1 MATLYETDFARWAAE
16 QAGLLR
22 AGLVNSIDYENLAE
36 EMEIMGSSELSE
48 LENRLTV
55 LIMHLLKYRFQPN
68 LRSRSWLLTIKEQ
81 RKRIAIRLKRSPSL
95 KPRLENSEFVQ
106 DAWEVAVLAASKETG
121 LDESVFPESP
131 IWTIVQILDEGFY
144 PAEDGQN

>member
-16 QAGLLR
+16 QADLLR

-131 IWTIVQILDEGFY
+131 IWTIAQILDEGFY
-144 PAEDGQN
+144 PEEDGQN